1 MNLRIIFRKKLIIY
15 YYVIE
20 AFTLLENKSIIP
32 LTGELFQ
39 IDIPEVNI
47 SSLTV
52 NTLKAG
58 GLSGEER
65 TRVQNLPVI
74 DVNTSNQIYYSQYRL
89 TGPADFL
96 ITWEIRLPTEGKY
109 IYSYNYGA
117 RGTAD
122 SLYTEDYDIVP
133 SLKAN
138 LLGSIIYDANSL
150 IVQTNSTE
158 YTGELNN
165 SSNPSDTVISA
176 PYVYVNVTYYRVS

>member
-1 MNLRIIFRKKLIIY
+1 MIK
-15 YYVIE
+15 

-47 SSLTV
+47 SSLTG
-52 NTLKAG
+52 NTLTTG
-58 GLSGEER
+58 GFSGGER

-74 DVNTSNQIYYSQYRL
+74 DVNTSNQIYYLQYRL
-89 TGPADFL
+89 TGPYDFL

-122 SLYTEDYDIVP
+122 SLYTEGYDIVP

-138 LLGSIIYDANSL
+138 LLGSIIYDSNSL

-165 SSNPSDTVISA
+165 SSNPSDTTISA
-176 PYVYVNVTYYRVS
+176 PYVYVNITYYRVS